1 MQEPRIPSEPVG
13 DQIDVLGIQGKK
25 LPSLLEALRACRTD
39 SSGFLVAS

>member
-13 DQIDVLGIQGKK
+13 DQIDVLGVQGNRR
-25 LPSLLEALRACRTD
+25 PSLFEALRACRRD